1 MPPQSTLSLTS
12 LLLLLPLLLLL
23 LPVLLVLLLL
33 PLLLLVLLLPPLLP
47 LLAMLE
53 LLLPQQLLP
62 STKFFSSKVANSTE
76 VATSNQTTGCATQS
90 DCLPVHCSNCFCSE
104 GSFSLSFSGLA
115 TLIPLTSIPG
125 ETRKT
130 RYLEMHNFNNFCF
143 VKI

>member
-1 MPPQSTLSLTS
+1 MPQ
-12 LLLLLPLLLLL
+12 LLLDRLITLM
-23 LPVLLVLLLL
+23 LLL

-62 STKFFSSKVANSTE
+62 STKFFSSEVANSTE

-143 VKI
+143 VK

>member
-1 MPPQSTLSLTS
+1 MF

-23 LPVLLVLLLL
+23 LLLLL
-33 PLLLLVLLLPPLLP
+33 LSVMLP
-47 LLAMLE
+47 LPQLLE
-53 LLLPQQLLP
+53 VLLPQLLLP
-62 STKFFSSKVANSTE
+62 STKFFSIKVANSTE

-104 GSFSLSFSGLA
+104 GSFSVSFSGLA
-115 TLIPLTSIPG
+115 TLIPPTSIPG

-143 VKI
+143 VKIVYTLVGIFIERCNEINYILSK

>member
-1 MPPQSTLSLTS
+1 MSLLLSHVPFPVRLSRSTMLPSHTRSPFPALSLTS
-12 LLLLLPLLLLL
+12 LLLLLLPLLLLL
-23 LPVLLVLLLL
+23 VMLPLPQLLLVLLVLLLL
-33 PLLLLVLLLPPLLP
+33 PLLLP

-53 LLLPQQLLP
+53 LLLPQPLLP

-115 TLIPLTSIPG
+115 TLIPL
-125 ETRKT
+125 
-130 RYLEMHNFNNFCF
+130 
-143 VKI
+143 